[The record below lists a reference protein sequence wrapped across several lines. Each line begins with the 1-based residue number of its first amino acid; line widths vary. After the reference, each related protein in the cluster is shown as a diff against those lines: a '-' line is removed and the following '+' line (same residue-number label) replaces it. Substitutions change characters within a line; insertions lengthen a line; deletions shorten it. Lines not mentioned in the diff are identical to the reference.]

1 MRKFRFLLLIPLL
14 AAAPYAAP
22 GTSYG
27 AALQESGAQESAQ
40 QEGATTPPAGDIG
53 DEGGSLEI
61 FGRWRFLPELSHDV
75 QERFQFPMKRD
86 RRDEEDARA
95 AGGRGGGAGS
105 NAGSRQAGGSSQSAV
120 GGGGGGGRGDGGFG
134 RRVLFARTSFT
145 PQTIVIEREG
155 TTLRVQEDDQV
166 RSIDTS
172 GGKIREVMGGGRW
185 ETIGSYEDGVLTL
198 RSTIDMGGVSR
209 FGYQLDPET
218 GHLIT
223 TLRVHPRVMSQPFTV
238 RRVYER
244 DESSEPAV
252 ETPEQARD
260 SN

>member
-27 AALQESGAQESAQ
+27 AALQEAGAQESAQ

-53 DEGGSLEI
+53 DEGESLEI

-86 RRDEEDARA
+86 RHDEEDARA
-95 AGGRGGGAGS
+95 A
-105 NAGSRQAGGSSQSAV
+105 
-120 GGGGGGGRGDGGFG
+120 
-134 RRVLFARTSFT
+134 
-145 PQTIVIEREG
+145 
-155 TTLRVQEDDQV
+155 
-166 RSIDTS
+166 
-172 GGKIREVMGGGRW
+172 GGRW

-218 GHLIT
+218 GHLIA